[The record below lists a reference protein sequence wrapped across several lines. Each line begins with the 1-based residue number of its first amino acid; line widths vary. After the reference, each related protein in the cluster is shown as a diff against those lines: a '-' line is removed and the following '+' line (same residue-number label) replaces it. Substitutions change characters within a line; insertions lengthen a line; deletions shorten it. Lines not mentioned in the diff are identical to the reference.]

1 MIERHTPL
9 MSAEFSNLEY
19 SFELGKFREETSS
32 VRRHLLNFAKRS
44 SDCELARAD
53 LKVGVQDLYAET
65 KRLESAFGRNFNK
78 STAAVLG
85 EMNAAAHEMN
95 ATLQHCAEGRAL
107 AGDSFDYL
115 KERCK
120 ELADRIDEL
129 LHEFTSDRELFV
141 GGSPTKR
148 QST

>member
-1 MIERHTPL
+1 MIDRYTPI
-9 MSAEFSNLEY
+9 MNAEYNNLEY

-32 VRRHLLNFAKRS
+32 VRRHLSFSKRT

-65 KRLESAFGRNFNK
+65 KRLESAFARNLNK
-78 STAAVLG
+78 SAAAVLG

-95 ATLQHCAEGRAL
+95 ATLQHCPEGRAL
-107 AGDSFDYL
+107 AGESFDYL

-129 LHEFTSDRELFV
+129 LHEFASDRELFS
-141 GGSPTKR
+141 GSPTKR